1 MYNCACGFPYAIGEC
16 GGAMVVATCPQC
28 GAEIGGTRHRILDG
42 NVPNPR
48 MDGTG
53 SCSIYGLLC
62 SVSDRIP
69 MSSVVM

>member
-1 MYNCACGFPYAIGEC
+1 MLVARTTVHVVFPTVCYRRVWWCYGSMI
-16 GGAMVVATCPQC
+16 ATCPQC

-62 SVSDRIP
+62 FRIR
-69 MSSVVM
+69 